1 MFFSLDELLEA
12 TGGRLVNQFRKDGI
26 SAVTTDSRKNIPNAL
41 FFAIPGEKFDGHDYL
56 VQALE
61 NGADLLCIE
70 EKSIAKLPENAPAI
84 VVPFTIPAYQKLAA
98 YHRRKIDP
106 KVIALT
112 GSCGKTST
120 KEMLRAIFQEAY
132 GKDAVLATE
141 GNTNNQ
147 IGVPQNL
154 FRLEPQHKYCII
166 EMGTNHHGEIEPLS
180 AATEPSAALIVS
192 IARCHLENLGSL
204 EGVAVEKSN
213 IFRYLHGTAV
223 IPADAPGF
231 DIMKKAAGKN
241 PIITFGSSKADFD
254 ARPLGGTIRGS
265 VFELKDNRSG
275 KTAKVEWR
283 LLGAHQAKNAA
294 GAAAL
299 ASSFGIPLD
308 VIAKGLSNCVL
319 PGMRMKIT
327 DHGGATWIND
337 AYNANPDSMRASLS
351 WLAEFADPA
360 KLLLVV
366 GDMLEL
372 GDAALQSH
380 IEILD
385 FAEKNLKGASVIAV
399 GPVMMQASQ
408 KFPGI
413 RAFPNSAE
421 AVETVRKSAKPGNI
435 VFLKASRG
443 TKLELTE
450 PEE

>member
-1 MFFSLDELLEA
+1 MFFSLDELIEA
-12 TGGRLVNQFRKDGI
+12 TGGRLVGQFRKNGI
-26 SAVTTDSRKNIPNAL
+26 SSVTTDSRQKTPNSL
-41 FFAIPGEKFDGHDYL
+41 FIAIPGEKFDGHDYL
-56 VQALE
+56 PQALE

-70 EKSIAKLPENAPAI
+70 EKSIVKLPENAPAI

-98 YHRRKIDP
+98 YHRKKIGP

-120 KEMLRAIFQEAY
+120 KEMLKAIFCEAY
-132 GKDAVLATE
+132 GKDSVLATE

-154 FRLEPQHKYCII
+154 LKLTPDHKYCIL

-180 AATEPSAALIVS
+180 AAAEPSAALIVS

-204 EGVAVEKSN
+204 EGVAVEKSS
-213 IFRYLHGTAV
+213 IFHHLHGTAV

-241 PIITFGSSKADFD
+241 PVLTFGSPKADFD
-254 ARPLGGTIRGS
+254 AVPLGGSIRGS
-265 VFELKDNRSG
+265 AFELRDNRTRESVR
-275 KTAKVEWR
+275 VEWK

-308 VIAKGLSNCVL
+308 IIAKGLSNCVL

-337 AYNANPDSMRASLS
+337 AYNANPDSMKASLA
-351 WLAEFADPA
+351 WLAEFAEPA

-372 GDAALQSH
+372 GESSLRSH

-385 FAEKNLKGASVIAV
+385 FIGKNLPGAAVIAV
-399 GPVMMQASQ
+399 GPVMMQAARE
-408 KFPGI
+408 FPGI
-413 RAFPNSAE
+413 RAYPNSESAADE
-421 AVETVRKSAKPGNI
+421 VRKSAKPGHI

-443 TKLELTE
+443 TRLERTE